1 MEDKKIL
8 LDNINKIHTTE
19 LGVDRIKRNLKIDIV
34 DVVAYCKKIRCWM
47 KIAIYTNKVK
57 IGIAKLKMSKSL
69 SIHIVIQLLQHILL
83 SKLSICIDDR
93 SIYE

>member
-19 LGVDRIKRNLKIDIV
+19 LGVDRIKRNLKIDIEMLLRI
-34 DVVAYCKKIRCWM
+34 AKIRCWM

-57 IGIAKLKMSKSL
+57 IGIAKLNHWLCPLQTCCGIGKTNFKS
-69 SIHIVIQLLQHILL
+69 STAFIIAYISV
-83 SKLSICIDDR
+83 R
-93 SIYE
+93 

>member
-34 DVVAYCKKIRCWM
+34 DVVEYCKIRCWM

-83 SKLSICIDDR
+83 SKL
-93 SIYE
+93 